1 MNTGLQKYFPMIR
14 TREEVLAEIQSH
26 PKLSGFFQNWKEE
39 HQKEFLDCVTGAKG
53 VKVLYDAFFKEIMN
67 PETVPERLEE
77 FLSLILGESIKIKCV
92 LPTDNSRIADEGS
105 LLIMDILIALEDGS
119 LANLEAQKVGY
130 MFPGQ
135 RVDCY
140 TADLLLRQ
148 YKRVRGEKGEAFS
161 YKDIK
166 KVYTLVLYE
175 KSSREFH
182 KFPDDYIHRVYPKSD
197 TGLELEWLQV
207 QILIPLDIF
216 RRNLQNKGI
225 NHKLDAWLAFLSAD
239 EPETIEQLIKEYPQF
254 KPMYQQIYEICRN
267 TERVMGMYSE
277 ELRILDRNTVQ
288 LMIDEMQDEIDGQ
301 KKALLQKDEQ
311 LSLKDAQL
319 SQRDEQL
326 SQKDTLLSQK
336 DEQIEQQLQEIARLK
351 RRLAEN

>member
-1 MNTGLQKYFPMIR
+1 M
-14 TREEVLAEIQSH
+14 
-26 PKLSGFFQNWKEE
+26 
-39 HQKEFLDCVTGAKG
+39 
-53 VKVLYDAFFKEIMN
+53 
-67 PETVPERLEE
+67 
-77 FLSLILGESIKIKCV
+77 
-92 LPTDNSRIADEGS
+92 
-105 LLIMDILIALEDGS
+105 IMDILIELEDGS
-119 LANLEAQKVGY
+119 LANLEVQKVGY

-148 YKRVRGEKGEAFS
+148 YKRVRGEKGKAFS

-175 KSSREFH
+175 KSGGEFH
-182 KFPDDYIHRVYPKSD
+182 KFPEHYLHRIYPKSD
-197 TGLELEWLQV
+197 TGLELEWLQAQV
-207 QILIPLDIF
+207 LIPLDIF
-216 RRNLQNKGI
+216 RMNLQNKGI
-225 NHKLDAWLAFLSAD
+225 NNKLDAWLAFLSAD

-288 LMIDEMQDEIDGQ
+288 LMIDEMQDEINGQ
-301 KKALLQKDEQ
+301 KKILI
-311 LSLKDAQL
+311 LKDAQL
-319 SQRDEQL
+319 SQKDEQLSQQNEQLSRKDEQLSQQIEQLSRKDEQL
-326 SQKDTLLSQK
+326 SQKDQ
-336 DEQIEQQLQEIARLK
+336 QIEQQLQEIARLK

>member
-1 MNTGLQKYFPMIR
+1 M
-14 TREEVLAEIQSH
+14 
-26 PKLSGFFQNWKEE
+26 
-39 HQKEFLDCVTGAKG
+39 
-53 VKVLYDAFFKEIMN
+53 
-67 PETVPERLEE
+67 
-77 FLSLILGESIKIKCV
+77 
-92 LPTDNSRIADEGS
+92 
-105 LLIMDILIALEDGS
+105 
-119 LANLEAQKVGY
+119 
-130 MFPGQ
+130 
-135 RVDCY
+135 
-140 TADLLLRQ
+140 
-148 YKRVRGEKGEAFS
+148 
-161 YKDIK
+161 
-166 KVYTLVLYE
+166 
-175 KSSREFH
+175 
-182 KFPDDYIHRVYPKSD
+182 
-197 TGLELEWLQV
+197 
-207 QILIPLDIF
+207 IPLDIF